1 MADDDAE
8 AAEADA
14 AAASAAASRAA
25 LAALRPVEGFTFPC
39 ASIPCVQTKTFPYPR
54 HSCPV
59 TAHLWQVG
67 HERSQRSRRR
77 RQLWHDLLVLG
88 MRQTVPPRARG
99 SFLGASCSCDDGCL
113 RGRRCFCGRRQAL
126 WSVATDD
133 DDRAGLL

>member
-1 MADDDAE
+1 MVDDDAE
-8 AAEADA
+8 ATEADA

-25 LAALRPVEGFTFPC
+25 LAALRPVEGFTLPC

-54 HSCPV
+54 QSCPV

-88 MRQTVPPRARG
+88 MRQTVPPLAR
-99 SFLGASCSCDDGCL
+99 SFLFFGRPAPARTVVYAAAGVIVVDVRLYGL
-113 RGRRCFCGRRQAL
+113 R
-126 WSVATDD
+126 
-133 DDRAGLL
+133 